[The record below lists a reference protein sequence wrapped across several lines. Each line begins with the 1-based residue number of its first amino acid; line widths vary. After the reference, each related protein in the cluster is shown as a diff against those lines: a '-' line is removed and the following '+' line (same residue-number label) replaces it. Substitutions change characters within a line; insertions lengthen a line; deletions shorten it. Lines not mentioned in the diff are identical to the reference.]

1 MVGSEPPLNPKLAL
15 AVGIAAVSTASIL
28 IRFSESN
35 SLIIAGY
42 RMTFASLLMLILS
55 AGSLNQLRGLSGA
68 ERAVL
73 LLSGMSLAVHFG
85 TWTASLEYT
94 SVAASTVIVDSSPIF
109 VVLLSY
115 LVLGEG
121 VNAREAAGIA
131 ISFLGASIIAMGHI
145 DMSSNLFGD
154 FLALIGSISLAV
166 YLVAGRRLRGK
177 LDLAPY
183 TASVYG
189 ISGILLL
196 LTAGASGIPLS
207 GYPLR
212 EWAIFLAL
220 ALIPSG
226 LGHNSY
232 NYALKYL
239 KASVVSV
246 SILGEPIGASILAA
260 ILLGELP
267 RITTVIGGAL
277 VLGGIYTAVTSQRGA
292 PNETR

>member
-1 MVGSEPPLNPKLAL
+1 
-15 AVGIAAVSTASIL
+15 
-28 IRFSESN
+28 
-35 SLIIAGY
+35 
-42 RMTFASLLMLILS
+42 ASLLMLILS
-55 AGSLNQLRGLSGA
+55 ASSLNQIRGLSSM
-68 ERAVL
+68 ERAIL
-73 LLSGMSLAVHFG
+73 LLSGESLAVHFG

-94 SVAASTVIVDSSPIF
+94 SIAASTVIVDSSPIF

-115 LVLGEG
+115 LVLGER
-121 VNAREAAGIA
+121 VNSREVAGISV
-131 ISFLGASIIAMGHI
+131 SFLGASIIAMGHI
-145 DMSSNLFGD
+145 DKGSNIFGD
-154 FLALIGSISLAV
+154 FLALIGSISLAA
-166 YLVAGRRLRGK
+166 YLVAGKRLRRK

-189 ISGILLL
+189 ISGISLL
-196 LTAGASGIPLS
+196 LTAGAFNVPLY
-207 GYPLR
+207 GYPLK

-220 ALIPSG
+220 AFIPSG

-267 RITTVIGGAL
+267 RATTVIGGAL

-292 PNETR
+292 PDGKC

>member
-1 MVGSEPPLNPKLAL
+1 MVRSEPPLNPKLAL

-28 IRFSESN
+28 IRFSDSN
-35 SLIIAGY
+35 PLIIAGY
-42 RMTFASLLMLILS
+42 RMAFASLLMLILS
-55 AGSLNQLRGLSGA
+55 ASSLKQLRGLSSTEKGI
-68 ERAVL
+68 L
-73 LLSGMSLAVHFG
+73 LLSGVSLAAHFG
-85 TWTASLEYT
+85 TWTASLKYT
-94 SVAASTVIVDSSPIF
+94 SIAASTVIVDSSPIF

-115 LVLGEG
+115 LALGER
-121 VNAREAAGIA
+121 VNSKEAAGIA
-131 ISFLGASIIAMGHI
+131 ISFLGASTIAMGHI
-145 DMSSNLFGD
+145 DKGSNLFGD
-154 FLALIGSISLAV
+154 FLALIGSISLAA
-166 YLVAGRRLRGK
+166 YLVAGRRLRGR

-189 ISGILLL
+189 ISGISLL
-196 LTAGASGIPLS
+196 LTAGAFCIPLS
-207 GYPLR
+207 GYPLK

-239 KASVVSV
+239 KASIVSV

-267 RITTVIGGAL
+267 RVTTVIGGAL

-292 PNETR
+292 PDGKC

>member
-1 MVGSEPPLNPKLAL
+1 MVESEPPLNPKLAL
-15 AVGIAAVSTASIL
+15 AIGIAAVSTASIL

-42 RMTFASLLMLILS
+42 RMVFASLLMLILS
-55 AGSLNQLRGLSGA
+55 LGSLDQLLNLSNSERVALFLSG
-68 ERAVL
+68 V
-73 LLSGMSLAVHFG
+73 SLAVHFG

-121 VNAREAAGIA
+121 VNAREAVGIA
-131 ISFLGASIIAMGHI
+131 ISLLGASIIAMGHVNI
-145 DMSSNLFGD
+145 GSNLFGD

-166 YLVAGRRLRGK
+166 YLVAGRRLREK

-189 ISGILLL
+189 TSGILLL
-196 LTAGASGIPLS
+196 LIAGSLGIPLS
-207 GYPLR
+207 GYPIR

-267 RITTVIGGAL
+267 RVTTIIGGAL
-277 VLGGIYTAVTSQRGA
+277 VLSGIYTAVTSQRGA
-292 PNETR
+292 SDEA

>member
-1 MVGSEPPLNPKLAL
+1 MVGSKPPLNPKLAL

-28 IRFSESN
+28 IRFSDSN
-35 SLIIAGY
+35 PLIIAGY
-42 RMTFASLLMLILS
+42 RMVFASLLMLALS
-55 AGSLNQLRGLSGA
+55 IGSLSQFTGLSSR
-68 ERAVL
+68 EKTVL
-73 LLSGMSLAVHFG
+73 LLSGVSLAVHFG

-115 LVLGEG
+115 LLLGEG
-121 VNAREAAGIA
+121 VNAREALGIA
-131 ISFLGASIIAMGHI
+131 ISILGASMIAMGHM

-154 FLALIGSISLAV
+154 LLALIGSASLAV
-166 YLVAGRRLRGK
+166 YLVAGRRLRGR

-189 ISGILLL
+189 ISGTLLL
-196 LTAGASGIPLS
+196 STAGVLGIPLS
-207 GYPLR
+207 GYPTR
-212 EWAIFLAL
+212 EWIIFLML

-246 SILGEPIGASILAA
+246 SILVEPIGASILAA

-277 VLGGIYTAVTSQRGA
+277 VLGGIYAAVAQQRGDRD
-292 PNETR
+292 EHR

>member
-1 MVGSEPPLNPKLAL
+1 MVRSEPPLNPKLAL

-35 SLIIAGY
+35 PLIIAGY
-42 RMTFASLLMLILS
+42 RMAFASLLMSILS
-55 AGSLNQLRGLSGA
+55 VGSLNQIRGLSDA

-73 LLSGMSLAVHFG
+73 ILSGLSLAVHFG

-121 VNAREAAGIA
+121 VNTREAAGIA
-131 ISFLGASIIAMGHI
+131 ISFLGASIIAMGHL

-154 FLALIGSISLAV
+154 FLALVGSISLAV

-189 ISGILLL
+189 ISGIILLL
-196 LTAGASGIPLS
+196 AASAAGIPLA

-212 EWAIFLAL
+212 EWTIFLAL

-260 ILLGELP
+260 ILLRELP
-267 RITTVIGGAL
+267 RVTTVIGGAL
-277 VLGGIYTAVTSQRGA
+277 VLGGIYAAVTSQKGV
-292 PNETR
+292 PNGNR